1 MRTLLYL
8 QFFYKS
14 KSVLKQN
21 IYFKESQ
28 GNILKYKKFD
38 AILIEIFPVT
48 MFKSQYPLICL
59 ARSSVWLETP

>member
-1 MRTLLYL
+1 MGALLYL

-28 GNILKYKKFD
+28 SDILKYKKFD
-38 AILIEIFPVT
+38 AIHIETLPVT
-48 MFKSQYPLICL
+48 MFKIEYPLI
-59 ARSSVWLETP
+59 